1 MEDFKMKIL
10 TPISV
15 GELYD
20 KISILE
26 IKLAYMDSPE
36 KIANVANE
44 YKQLRQISENYPINQ
59 SLYEKLKNVNQQ
71 IWDIEDG
78 IREEERN
85 KDWGEEFIQ
94 FARNVYFMN
103 DKRAAIKKE
112 INTIYG
118 SEIVEEK
125 SYKKY

>member
-26 IKLAYMDSPE
+26 IKLLHMDSPA

-44 YKQLRQISENYPINQ
+44 YKQLRKIADKYPIDEDLYKQLRDINQ
-59 SLYEKLKNVNQQ
+59 K

-78 IREEERN
+78 IRVEERN
-85 KDWGEEFIQ
+85 KDYGEDFVE
-94 FARNVYFMN
+94 FARGVYISN
-103 DKRAAIKKE
+103 DKRAAIKKD
-112 INTIYG
+112 INLKYG

>member
-1 MEDFKMKIL
+1 MKITIPVSL
-10 TPISV
+10 

-26 IKLAYMDSPE
+26 IKIANMNSPE

-44 YKQLRQISENYPINQ
+44 YKELREVAEKYPIDEDLYKQLRE
-59 SLYEKLKNVNQQ
+59 VNQE

-85 KDWGEEFIQ
+85 QDWREDFIK
-94 FARNVYFMN
+94 FARGVYFTN
-103 DKRAAIKKE
+103 DKRAEIKKE
-112 INTIYG
+112 INLKYG
-118 SEIVEEK
+118 SEIIEEK
-125 SYKKY
+125 SYSKY